1 MAFSSASDMWL
12 PVQSVASGSEETS
25 SLAPEG
31 TLKDREPRRGIT
43 FFLIPPACRYVLM
56 LLGVWVL
63 LQDSDLS
70 SPLEEGEGT
79 ETHGAQRLFAGL

>member
-1 MAFSSASDMWL
+1 VAFSSASDMWL

-63 LQDSDLS
+63 LHLWRREKGRR
-70 SPLEEGEGT
+70 PT
-79 ETHGAQRLFAGL
+79 GLRGYS